1 MELLTAKY
9 IRDATQAPG
18 GVLACFC
25 YKFLGLIVIL
35 LAFIRGLLRTNTPR
49 ANSLLA
55 ARARSSRKPSQ
66 FSAVMCCCHRRV
78 VVYLGYGGCSGAGRS
93 KGRSEGWREGRGAP
107 TSMPGHVVN
116 AAAREGTSQRTS
128 LVHTLVRV
136 GTQATRSFLVLYGPF
151 PSSVLQ
157 VHGLHHHCQCRRP
170 RRRALPSQ
178 LPRSARLP

>member
-1 MELLTAKY
+1 M
-9 IRDATQAPG
+9 
-18 GVLACFC
+18 
-25 YKFLGLIVIL
+25 
-35 LAFIRGLLRTNTPR
+35 RTNTPR
-49 ANSLLA
+49 ENSLLV

-78 VVYLGYGGCSGAGRS
+78 AAYLGYGSCSGAGRS
-93 KGRSEGWREGRGAP
+93 KRRREGWRGRRGAP

-128 LVHTLVRV
+128 SVYTLVRV

-170 RRRALPSQ
+170 RRHALPFSCLAQ
-178 LPRSARLP
+178 LGFHEIKSCRASRCARSSSSFLSGGRLRLDDRPYACIYKAAFGAG